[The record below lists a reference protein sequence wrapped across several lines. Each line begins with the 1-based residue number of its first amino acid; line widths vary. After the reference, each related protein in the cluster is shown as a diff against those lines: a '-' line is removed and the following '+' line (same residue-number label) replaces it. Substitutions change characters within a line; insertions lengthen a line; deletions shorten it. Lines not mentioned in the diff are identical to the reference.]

1 MSLLSKIYRKIRFI
15 FIGDID
21 RFSLEHRVFNLL
33 SFFTCIGAFV
43 SLFLNLGLGLYESS
57 VVSMAICLVQAII
70 LYISRVEKKFNLA
83 VTLTGFEMHILLG
96 INYFINGGIIG
107 PTPILF
113 LATIYIIATVASQ
126 KATWFWLV
134 LNLCLLAVLISVEYF
149 YPQAILVGYS
159 NKLLLVNDV
168 YITYLF
174 VVFLMTA
181 GIFYTR
187 RAYEKQKRTLQ
198 AKAIALEQLNSE
210 KNKLFS
216 IISHDLKAP
225 IGTVKQYLDFLKEND
240 LNEEEKDIIEN
251 GLMKSINEAYDLLDN
266 LLIWAKSQMG
276 GAKPFEKQLDVKQT
290 LYHELNQAK
299 NYAEH
304 KGVLIIEDIEKDIV
318 VKADENM
325 LKLVIRNLLFNA
337 VKFSDTNEKVIFS
350 VFKEQDQ
357 VIFKVEDNGVGI
369 SEENQKNIFSLNV
382 QTTIGTKKEK
392 GTGLG
397 LVLCKEYTHLQNGE
411 IWFETEV
418 GHGSTFYVSLPF
430 ISKKTI

>member
-1 MSLLSKIYRKIRFI
+1 MSLLSRGYRKIRFI

-33 SFFTCIGAFV
+33 SVFTCIGAFI

-57 VVSMAICLVQAII
+57 VVSMAICLVQSII

-83 VTLTGFEMHILLG
+83 VIITGVEMHILLG
-96 INYFINGGIIG
+96 INYFINGGIAG
-107 PTPILF
+107 PTAILF
-113 LATIYIIATVASQ
+113 LATIYILATVTSQ
-126 KATWFWLV
+126 KAIWFWLV
-134 LNLCLLAVLISVEYF
+134 LNFCLLAVLISVEYF
-149 YPQAILVGYS
+149 YPQSIIIGYS
-159 NKLLLVNDV
+159 NKFLLVNDI

-187 RAYEKQKRTLQ
+187 RAYKKQKRTLE
-198 AKAIALEQLNSE
+198 AKAVALENLNSE
-210 KNKLFS
+210 KTKLFS

-225 IGTVKQYLDFLKEND
+225 IGTVKQYLDFLKDNELND
-240 LNEEEKDIIEN
+240 KEKAIIET

-276 GAKPFEKQLDVKQT
+276 GAKPFEKKLDVKET

-299 NYAEH
+299 NYAAH
-304 KGVLIIEDIEKDIV
+304 KGILIIEDIEKDIAA
-318 VKADENM
+318 KADENM

-337 VKFSDTNEKVIFS
+337 IKFSDSNEKVTLS
-350 VFKEQDQ
+350 VFKKGDQ
-357 VIFKVEDNGVGI
+357 VIFKVEDHGIGI

-397 LVLCKEYTHLQNGE
+397 LVLCKEYTHLQKGK
-411 IWFETEV
+411 IWFESKP
-418 GHGSTFYVSLPF
+418 GYGSIFYVSLPF
-430 ISKKTI
+430 IP